1 MQADGHGS
9 EHLVWPVRSQAM
21 AGLSNMLGDFK
32 RARGL
37 HFLVF
42 LSQLKVEVSEREEET
57 CPNSPGWFSNA
68 LTPAPKG

>member
-1 MQADGHGS
+1 
-9 EHLVWPVRSQAM
+9 M